1 MDYKAFVTKYKNE
14 IRVGVLVFI
23 GLMIL
28 QLFKSFRD

>member
-28 QLFKSFRD
+28 KLFKSFRD

>member
-23 GLMIL
+23 GLMIR

>member
-1 MDYKAFVTKYKNE
+1 MDYKAFVTRYKNE

-23 GLMIL
+23 ALMIL